1 MSISKS
7 NPKYENGLFIFTRD
21 LRIQDNNGLNQA
33 LKLCKNVYTVF
44 FFTPEQVSSS
54 NSYKSSNAVRFMIE
68 SLSSLSENIKNKTK
82 NGKLVILYNKPEKCL
97 TSILNNKPDIDAVFI
112 NKDVTK
118 YAKERFTNFQKICNK
133 YEKDIYETEDYY
145 LTEFNSIKN
154 SSGGQYMKFTPF
166 YNKIL
171 ELMSKRRIQIN
182 NPYTPSN
189 IKSKL
194 KTLNV
199 STNSST
205 SKNANNINKMIIT
218 LQDAAQKFARN
229 SVDDENINVFGGRE
243 EALDMLKTI
252 NKDVPQYE
260 ATRNNLNTNT
270 TQLSAYIKFGN
281 ISIREVYYA
290 FLNKL
295 DKHSSTSLIRQLFWR
310 DFYAQL
316 MNADPTMLYKPMK
329 RRYGAIKWSNSER
342 NLEAWKQGK
351 TGFPIVDAGM
361 RQLLATGYMH
371 NRTRLI
377 TSSFLAKTLFI
388 NWQEGEAH
396 FARNLIDY
404 DPASNNG
411 NWQWTA
417 GTGTDSQPYFRILNP
432 FLQSKKYDADAE
444 YIKRWIPELSSVS
457 SNDIHKWDE
466 TSYKYPNIDYPSPI
480 VDYASQKEKVLK
492 AYSSI

>member
-1 MSISKS
+1 MS
-7 NPKYENGLFIFTRD
+7 NPKYNNGLFIFTRD
-21 LRIQDNNGLNQA
+21 LRIQDNTGLKKAIQM
-33 LKLCKNVYTVF
+33 CKNVFTVF

-54 NSYKSSNAVRFMIE
+54 NKYKSANAIRFMIE
-68 SLSSLSENIKNKTK
+68 SLHSLSENIQNK
-82 NGKLVILYNKPEKCL
+82 NGKLVILYDKPEKCL
-97 TSILNNKPDIDAVFI
+97 TTLLNNISIDSVFI

-118 YAKERFTNFQKICNK
+118 YSKERFSIFEKICKK

-145 LTEFNSIKN
+145 LTELCSIKN
-154 SSGGQYMKFTPF
+154 ATGGQYVKFTPY
-166 YNKIL
+166 YNKII
-171 ELMSKRRIQIN
+171 ELISKKKIHIDK
-182 NPYTPSN
+182 PHTLSN
-189 IKSKL
+189 IQSKL
-194 KTLNV
+194 KPLNV
-199 STNSST
+199 NS
-205 SKNANNINKMIIT
+205 NINRIKIT
-218 LQDAAQKFARN
+218 LEQAKNKFTKE
-229 SVDDENINVFGGRE
+229 SVNDENINVFGGRE
-243 EALDMLKTI
+243 EALNMLKTI
-252 NKDVPQYE
+252 NKTVPQYE
-260 ATRNNLNTNT
+260 ATRNDLNTNT

-290 FLNKL
+290 FKNKL
-295 DKHSSTSLIRQLFWR
+295 DKQSSTSLIRQLFWR

-316 MNADPTMLYKPMK
+316 MNNDPTMLYKPMK
-329 RRYGAIKWSNSER
+329 RRYGAIKWSNSKR
-342 NLEAWKQGK
+342 NLEAWKEGK

-377 TSSFLAKTLFI
+377 TSSFLTKTLFI

-466 TSYKYPNIDYPSPI
+466 TNNKYPNIDYPSPI
-480 VDYASQKEKVLK
+480 VDYASQKEKVLE
-492 AYSSI
+492 AYSSV